1 MKILG
6 VNISHDFSIC
16 IYENKTVKEIY
27 FEDRFV
33 EEKQFKIKNEKNFY
47 NSIFQKINFK
57 PDVVVY
63 SSFQR
68 LLDNEITDEKIIE
81 GIQKQIGNPI
91 YYFNKINHHIYHAC
105 SSFFFSKF
113 EEAMSIVIDGG
124 GACPLG
130 KNYREIQS
138 IFYINKKNI
147 YTIFQHLSNVQS
159 LFLPFD
165 FEDEYSHLINSFYRD
180 GIQFYCSSLCIGGVG
195 FNRACNKINL
205 KDEPGKLMG
214 LASYG
219 STEQKY
225 NLDYNNVEI
234 AKKIQDKSFDETCI
248 LIEKAYNYKKIKNF
262 VLSGG
267 YFLNCSNNF
276 RYVKKYPEFNFFVDP
291 NPSDG
296 GTSLGACVYYDSY
309 K

>member
-6 VNISHDFSIC
+6 INISHNFSIC
-16 IYENKTVKEIY
+16 VYENKIVKEIF
-27 FEDRFV
+27 FEERFV
-33 EEKQFKIKNEKNFY
+33 QEKNFY
-47 NSIFQKINFK
+47 VKNKKNFYNCIFKKINFK
-57 PDVVVY
+57 PDVVIY

-68 LLDNEITDEKIIE
+68 LLSNEITDEQIIE
-81 GIQKQIGNPI
+81 KIQKQLDSPN
-91 YYFNKINHHIYHAC
+91 YYFIKKNHHIYHTC

-124 GACPLG
+124 GACPLE

-147 YTIFQHLSNVQS
+147 YKIFQHLSNYKS
-159 LFLPFD
+159 ILLPES
-165 FEDEYSHLINSFYRD
+165 FEDEYSNLINNFFKD
-180 GIQFYCSSLCIGGVG
+180 GVEFYCSSLCTGGLD
-195 FNRACNKINL
+195 FIRACKKINF
-205 KDEPGKLMG
+205 DREPGKLMG
-214 LASYG
+214 LASYM
-219 STEQKY
+219 SNKKIY
-225 NLDYNNVEI
+225 NLNYENVDV
-234 AKKIQDKSFDETCI
+234 AKKIQEKSFNETCV

-276 RYVKKYPEFNFFVDP
+276 KYVKKYPEFNFFVDP
-291 NPSDG
+291 DPSDG
-296 GTSLGACVYYDSY
+296 GTALGACVYYDSY

>member
-6 VNISHDFSIC
+6 INISHDFSIC
-16 IYENKTVKEIY
+16 VYENKIVKEIY
-27 FEDRFV
+27 FEDRFIQ
-33 EEKQFKIKNEKNFY
+33 EKQFLIKNKETFY
-47 NSIFQKINFK
+47 NCIFNKINFK

-68 LLDNEITDEKIIE
+68 SPDDKITDKQIIKQ
-81 GIQKQIGNPI
+81 IQKQLGNPI
-91 YYFNKINHHIYHAC
+91 YYFNEKNHHLYHAC

-147 YTIFQHLSNVQS
+147 HTIFQHLSNYKS
-159 LFLPFD
+159 IFRPLD
-165 FEDEYSHLINSFYRD
+165 FEDEYSHLITDVYRD
-180 GIQFYCSSLCIGGVG
+180 GIQFYLSSLCIGGLY
-195 FNRACNKINL
+195 FIRACDKINL
-205 KDEPGKLMG
+205 EREPGKLMG
-214 LASYG
+214 LSSYG
-219 STEQKY
+219 STKQKY
-225 NLDYNNVEI
+225 NLNYSYVDI
-234 AKKIQDKSFDETCI
+234 AKKTQEKSFNETCV
-248 LIEKAYNYKKIKNF
+248 LIEKAYDYKKIKNF

-291 NPSDG
+291 DPSDG
-296 GTSLGACVYYDSY
+296 GTALGACVYYDNY